1 MKENMKENIKAKG
14 AAVKAKL
21 KGMKDKAKGAKKLAE
36 ATALGLI
43 ASLYGCMDTNPAS
56 RQNSNRFG
64 DIEPTVKVVI
74 GEYAVS
80 NTVAVTVNTTLGD
93 GVLASADSAGSTE
106 TQTATPTQT
115 TDVKPDLDLHYNDA
129 LSAGASVAASGAN
142 ATKDLTAALKKKG
155 KEVLAETVSK
165 DDAKAAEPAA
175 ASDAAKSDGGSA
187 AVPASLK
194 TAISQYFVS
203 RGGDVGKARIYYDAN
218 GVLTMTDGTTTVECA
233 PDGQCR
239 ECGDK

>member
-1 MKENMKENIKAKG
+1 LKDNMKEGIKAKG

-21 KGMKDKAKGAKKLAE
+21 KGMKDKAKGAKKCAAVLAF
-36 ATALGLI
+36 ALCGEL
-43 ASLYGCMDTNPAS
+43 LTGCMDTNPAS
-56 RQNSNRFG
+56 RQNSNAFG

-80 NTVAVTVNTTLGD
+80 NTVAVSVNTTLGD

-129 LSAGASVAASGAN
+129 LSAGASVATSGATAVKGVAEAAKGDTAKN
-142 ATKDLTAALKKKG
+142 LTDALKEKG
-155 KEVLAETVSK
+155 KEVLSETMSK

-175 ASDAAKSDGGSA
+175 TGNASAASVAAWGRDCGQGVADAAKDDAAKAEVESA
-187 AVPASLK
+187 
-194 TAISQYFVS
+194 T
-203 RGGDVGKARIYYDAN
+203 R
-218 GVLTMTDGTTTVECA
+218 
-233 PDGQCR
+233 
-239 ECGDK
+239 